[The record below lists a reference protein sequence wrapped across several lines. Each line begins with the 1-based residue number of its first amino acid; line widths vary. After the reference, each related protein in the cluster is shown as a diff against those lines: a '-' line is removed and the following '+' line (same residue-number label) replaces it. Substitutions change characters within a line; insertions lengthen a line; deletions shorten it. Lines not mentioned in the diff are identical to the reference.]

1 MAIETDAGSG
11 SEKRVV
17 SIRKVQAN
25 RQNALKS
32 TGPRTSQGKAYS
44 RRNAYKDGLFAMGP
58 SIYDCA
64 NREDHARYQD
74 LRNQLIQD
82 YKPVGPAEK

>member
-32 TGPRTSQGKAYS
+32 TGPRTPQGKAYS

-58 SIYDCA
+58 
-64 NREDHARYQD
+64 RYMTV
-74 LRNQLIQD
+74 RT
-82 YKPVGPAEK
+82 GETMPATKTA